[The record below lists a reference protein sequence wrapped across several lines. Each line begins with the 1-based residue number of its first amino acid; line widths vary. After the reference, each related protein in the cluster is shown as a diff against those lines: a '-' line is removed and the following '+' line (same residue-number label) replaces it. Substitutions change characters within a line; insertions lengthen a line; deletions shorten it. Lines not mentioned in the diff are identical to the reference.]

1 MGGDGRA
8 MGGRWAGDRR
18 QGDEQMGGR
27 QWAAGNG
34 DGDERMIFALLH
46 FARCNQL
53 YNGWQTES
61 CRKVQRARTTENAG
75 ATSSATSRKNGGIC
89 FKRPPAFPKVLL
101 PTLRDPVHLRA
112 AHAIRAVVGDG

>member
-1 MGGDGRA
+1 

-18 QGDEQMGGR
+18 QATGNGRPAMGGR
-27 QWAAGNG
+27 QWAMAMSEWCN
-34 DGDERMIFALLH
+34 ALLH
-46 FARCNQL
+46 FARCNPAATD
-53 YNGWQTES
+53 GQTES
-61 CRKVQRARTTENAG
+61 CHARYSVLERRKTQAQQALQHQER
-75 ATSSATSRKNGGIC
+75 NGGIC